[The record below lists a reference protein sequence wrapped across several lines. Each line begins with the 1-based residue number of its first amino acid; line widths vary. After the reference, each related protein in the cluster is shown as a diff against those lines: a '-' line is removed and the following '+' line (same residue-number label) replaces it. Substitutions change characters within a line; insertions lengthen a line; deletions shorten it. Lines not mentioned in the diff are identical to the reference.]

1 MKSLI
6 VTLVLGAVVVASP
19 ALAAEAVCIQNR
31 DIVSTHSDDGKLLSI
46 KLRDGRTLVNHLQG
60 ICTDLRHEGLV
71 WNVPGTGEICE
82 FQQSFTVINS
92 GQSCTLGKFDEPKP
106 KPATP

>member
-106 KPATP
+106 KPSTP

>member
-19 ALAAEAVCIQNR
+19 ALAAKAVCIQNR

>member
-1 MKSLI
+1 MKILI
-6 VTLVLGAVVVASP
+6 AALVLMAAVSP
-19 ALAAEAVCIQNR
+19 AMASGVCVQNR

-71 WNVPGTGEICE
+71 WTVSGTGQIYE
-82 FQQSFTVINS
+82 FEQSFTVINS
-92 GQSCTLGKFDEPKP
+92 G
-106 KPATP
+106 

>member
-1 MKSLI
+1 MPI
-6 VTLVLGAVVVASP
+6 MTL
-19 ALAAEAVCIQNR
+19 ALAAAIAVSPATARGVCVQNR

-46 KLRDGRTLVNHLQG
+46 KLRDGRTMVNHLQG
-60 ICTDLRHEGLV
+60 ICTDLRYEGFA

-82 FQQSFTVINS
+82 YEQTFKVLNS

-106 KPATP
+106 KPASP

>member
-1 MKSLI
+1 MKVLI
-6 VTLVLGAVVVASP
+6 ATLALLSAASP
-19 ALAAEAVCIQNR
+19 AIAAKAVCIQNR

-82 FQQSFTVINS
+82 FQQSFTVLNS
-92 GQSCTLGKFDEPKP
+92 GQSCTLGKFDVPASKP
-106 KPATP
+106 KPAP

>member
-1 MKSLI
+1 MKTLMT
-6 VTLVLGAVVVASP
+6 TLVLGAVVAASP
-19 ALAAEAVCIQNR
+19 AMAAKAVCINNR
-31 DIVSTHSDDGKLLSI
+31 DIVSTHSDDGRLLNI

-60 ICTDLRHEGLV
+60 ICTDLRYEGLV
-71 WNVPGTGEICE
+71 WNVHGTGEICE

-106 KPATP
+106 KPAAP

>member
-106 KPATP
+106 KPSAP

>member
-1 MKSLI
+1 MKTLI
-6 VTLVLGAVVVASP
+6 ATLVLLAAASP
-19 ALAAEAVCIQNR
+19 AMARGVCILNR

-82 FQQSFTVINS
+82 FEQSFKVINS
-92 GQSCTLGKFDEPKP
+92 GQSCTLGKFDVPAPKP
-106 KPATP
+106 KPAP